1 MAGAMWC
8 KTERDRV
15 KAVRTIILGGLA
27 ALFAAVWAEAR
38 GDELSDPMA
47 LTGLWQTDGKG
58 SLVEL
63 YGCAEDGSP
72 LGFSDLLCGR
82 VAHAKKAELNGRL
95 VLVNFAPLQAPKFKG
110 RIIDP
115 RTGSVYRG
123 RLRLLDAN
131 RLEVRGC
138 LLVFCRK
145 QVWRRVA
152 PSERLLVAGE
162 GSDQPGRAPAP

>member
-1 MAGAMWC
+1 MVMAAG
-8 KTERDRV
+8 
-15 KAVRTIILGGLA
+15 
-27 ALFAAVWAEAR
+27 WAHAR
-38 GDELSDPMA
+38 ADALSDPMA
-47 LTGLWQTDGKG
+47 LTGLWRTDGKG

-72 LGFSDLLCGR
+72 LGFSDRLCGR
-82 VAHAKKAELNGRL
+82 VAHARKAELNGRL
-95 VLVNFAPLQAPKFKG
+95 VLVNFAAGQAPKFKG
-110 RIIDP
+110 RIVDP

-145 QVWRRVA
+145 QIWTRVEA
-152 PSERLLVAGE
+152 GDRLLMAGE
-162 GSDQPGRAPAP
+162 GGDRPTRAPAP

>member
-1 MAGAMWC
+1 M
-8 KTERDRV
+8 
-15 KAVRTIILGGLA
+15 KAVRAIILGGLA
-27 ALFAAVWAEAR
+27 VSMAAGWVDGRA
-38 GDELSDPMA
+38 DELSDPMA

-72 LGFSDLLCGR
+72 LGFSDRLCGR
-82 VAHAKKAELNGRL
+82 VAHAKKAALNGRL
-95 VLVNFAPLQAPKFKG
+95 VLVNFAPTQEPKFKG
-110 RIIDP
+110 RIVDP

-145 QVWRRVA
+145 QIWTRVE
-152 PSERLLVAGE
+152 PSDRLLMAEE
-162 GSDQPGRAPAP
+162 GSDRPTRAPAP